1 MKRYLKYSS
10 HYLTDQKKHS
20 QPRLAKQIEAQ
31 EYETTDSAATPQYHS
46 NQQQQHD
53 SDYDETMSFN
63 DQFNLLDNLNRENE
77 ALKNKQRPSSLFKF
91 YPTQQQSDQLNA
103 EFRMLTSAPAEH
115 VCTKILLKCSQLKFD
130 LEIEP
135 MWYLIF
141 LFLFF
146 LFFLTNIKFYLNL
159 ITTP

>member
-1 MKRYLKYSS
+1 M
-10 HYLTDQKKHS
+10 TDQKKHL

-31 EYETTDSAATPQYHS
+31 EYETTENTATS
-46 NQQQQHD
+46 NYNSSQQQQHD
-53 SDYDETMSFN
+53 SDYDETMSFT

-91 YPTQQQSDQLNA
+91 YPTQQQSDHLNA

-135 MWYLIF
+135 MWYF
-141 LFLFF
+141 NNF
-146 LFFLTNIKFYLNL
+146 
-159 ITTP
+159 